1 MHGFDPRK
9 LENRSIAVWRQ
20 TVNLKCSPILFGLG
34 TSWGTL
40 DIFSRG
46 LTCAGQ
52 TLVGFN
58 HFPLSGLVEECE
70 ELRSFVKNAT
80 LSSSCGPKGWFTD
93 DDFNTIR
100 ALATRHVVALVKQVL
115 EPGELDS
122 ALAKR
127 EAEEVITSGR
137 DKRAK
142 PTVTSSIH
150 ISDEDDSDSDG
161 AFAIFEETSE

>member
-1 MHGFDPRK
+1 M
-9 LENRSIAVWRQ
+9 
-20 TVNLKCSPILFGLG
+20 
-34 TSWGTL
+34 
-40 DIFSRG
+40 
-46 LTCAGQ
+46 
-52 TLVGFN
+52 
-58 HFPLSGLVEECE
+58 
-70 ELRSFVKNAT
+70 
-80 LSSSCGPKGWFTD
+80 
-93 DDFNTIR
+93 
-100 ALATRHVVALVKQVL
+100 KQVL